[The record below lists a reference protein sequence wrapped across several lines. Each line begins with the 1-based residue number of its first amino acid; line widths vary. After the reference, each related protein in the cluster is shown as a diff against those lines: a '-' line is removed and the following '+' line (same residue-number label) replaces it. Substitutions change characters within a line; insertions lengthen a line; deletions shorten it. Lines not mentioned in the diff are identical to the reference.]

1 MKFADKDL
9 EAEFVRRVAAA
20 KLLNRSMVIT
30 NKVGDTCYAIIP
42 DRDGNM
48 VIPDSIRRVKLRVG
62 AQEGID
68 FKKIIIPESLEY
80 FDSNIE
86 WHSISESMDLFDTVF
101 VYSHKPMVILNLK
114 WANMNNANINMY
126 LNDVR
131 NMITSEL
138 SFDDCVKFIE
148 DYAINFV
155 SCFSTTV
162 KFGSLVEEF
171 DISRLL
177 GLMQAVLDFALKYFN
192 ISENKKIY
200 YWRDYDYPV
209 ELDNC
214 YAEDKDIRV
223 LLQVT
228 LNSDSKMKRESELK
242 LSGVKPTVIKFI
254 RDSAPFS
261 DFLLNV
267 LRFMHSATDVLD
279 YVDNATDEDKEE
291 AISIYGKFEELF
303 DGMFELYTE
312 KFLHDYYIKL
322 MDRNHQEIDK
332 SCLAK
337 LETSIELV
345 NI

>member
-1 MKFADKDL
+1 MKFADKEL

-30 NKVGDTCYAIIP
+30 NRAGDTCYAMIP

-80 FDSNIE
+80 FDANVE
-86 WHSISESMDLFDTVF
+86 WHSISESLDLFDTVF

-126 LNDVR
+126 LADVR
-131 NMITSEL
+131 NMIVSEL
-138 SFDDCVKFIE
+138 SFDDCVKFIK
-148 DYAINFV
+148 DYSINFV

-171 DISRLL
+171 DVSRLL
-177 GLMQAVLDFALKYFN
+177 SLMQSVLDFALKYFN
-192 ISENKKIY
+192 ISENKKTY
-200 YWRDYDYPV
+200 SWRDYDYPV
-209 ELDNC
+209 EFDNC
-214 YAEDKDIRV
+214 FAEDKDIKM

-228 LNSDSKMKRESELK
+228 LNSDSKMKFKPAVTK
-242 LSGVKPTVIKFI
+242 LI
-254 RDSAPFS
+254 RNSAPFS

-267 LRFMHSATDVLD
+267 LRFMHSASVVLD
-279 YVDNATDEDKEE
+279 YVDNATDADKEE

-332 SCLAK
+332 SCLDK
-337 LETSIELV
+337 LEAPIELV

>member
-9 EAEFVRRVAAA
+9 EAEYVRRVAAA
-20 KLLNRSMVIT
+20 KILNRSMVIT
-30 NKVGDTCYAIIP
+30 NKAGDICYAMIP

-48 VIPDSIRRVKLRVG
+48 VLPDSIRRVQLMVG

-80 FDSNIE
+80 FESNVE
-86 WHSISESMDLFDTVF
+86 WHSISESIDLFTTVF

-114 WANMNNANINMY
+114 RANMSNSNINMY

-138 SFDDCVKFIE
+138 SFDDCAKFIE

-155 SCFSTTV
+155 SCFISTV
-162 KFGSLVEEF
+162 RFGSLVEEF

-177 GLMQAVLDFALKYFN
+177 SLMQSVLDFAFKYFN
-192 ISENKKIY
+192 ISESKKTY
-200 YWRDYDYPV
+200 SWRDYDYPI
-209 ELDNC
+209 EFDNC
-214 YAEDKDIRV
+214 FAEDKDIML

-228 LNSDSKMKRESELK
+228 LSLDSKMKFKPAVTK
-242 LSGVKPTVIKFI
+242 LI
-254 RDSAPFS
+254 RNSAPFS
-261 DFLLNV
+261 DLLSNV
-267 LRFMHSATDVLD
+267 LRFMHSATVILDDVD
-279 YVDNATDEDKEE
+279 ATDADKDK
-291 AISIYGKFEELF
+291 AITIYSKFEELF

-332 SCLAK
+332 SCLDK
-337 LETSIELV
+337 LEAPVEFSIT
-345 NI
+345 

>member
-1 MKFADKDL
+1 MKFDDKEL

-30 NKVGDTCYAIIP
+30 NRAGDTCYAMIP

-48 VIPDSIRRVKLRVG
+48 VIPDSIRRVQLMVG

-80 FDSNIE
+80 FDANVE
-86 WHSISESMDLFDTVF
+86 WHSISDSMDLFDTVF
-101 VYSHKPMVILNLK
+101 VYSHKPMVLLNLK
-114 WANMNNANINMY
+114 WANMSNANINMY
-126 LNDVR
+126 LADVR

-171 DISRLL
+171 DVSQLL
-177 GLMQAVLDFALKYFN
+177 SLMQAVLDFALKYFN

-200 YWRDYDYPV
+200 SWKDYDYPV
-209 ELDNC
+209 EFDNC
-214 YAEDKDIRV
+214 FAEDKDIKM

-228 LNSDSKMKRESELK
+228 LNSDSKMKFKPAVTK
-242 LSGVKPTVIKFI
+242 LI
-254 RDSAPFS
+254 RNSAPFS

-267 LRFMHSATDVLD
+267 LRFMHSASVVLD
-279 YVDNATDEDKEE
+279 YVDNATDADKEE

-303 DGMFELYTE
+303 DCMFEIYTE

-322 MDRNHQEIDK
+322 MDRTHQEIDK

-337 LETSIELV
+337 LETSVELV